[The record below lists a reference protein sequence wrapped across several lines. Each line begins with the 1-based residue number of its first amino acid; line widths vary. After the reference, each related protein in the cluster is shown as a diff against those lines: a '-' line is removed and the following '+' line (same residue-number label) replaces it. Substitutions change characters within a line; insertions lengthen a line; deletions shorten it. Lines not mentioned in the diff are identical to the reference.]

1 MTAPPTP
8 SGERRDAPRSG
19 HGEKRTRK
27 REQAIAA
34 LLTAPSLGEAAR
46 LAGIGEATLR
56 RWLREPDFA
65 TAYRAARRQALEPV
79 VGRLQQ
85 AATAAVETLERN
97 LAAPAESVQVRAAQ
111 ILLEQAFRAVELMD
125 LAERVEAL
133 EAREAAATVH
143 RKQGKQP

>member
-1 MTAPPTP
+1 MKAPVTP
-8 SGERRDAPRSG
+8 SSEPRSG

-34 LLTAPSLGEAAR
+34 LLSAPSLGEAAR

-79 VGRLQQ
+79 VGRH
-85 AATAAVETLERN
+85 
-97 LAAPAESVQVRAAQ
+97 LAAAAESVQVRAAQ

-133 EAREAAATVH
+133 EAREAAATVD
-143 RKQGKQP
+143 RKQGKHP

>member
-1 MTAPPTP
+1 MN
-8 SGERRDAPRSG
+8 G

-34 LLTAPSLGEAAR
+34 LLTAPSVAEAAGR
-46 LAGIGEATLR
+46 AGLGEATLR
-56 RWLREPDFA
+56 RWLREPGFA
-65 TAYRAARRQALEPV
+65 AAYRAARRHTLEPV

-85 AATAAVETLERN
+85 AASAAVETLERN
-97 LAAPAESVQVRAAQ
+97 LAAQAESVQVRAAQ
-111 ILLEQAFRAVELMD
+111 LVLEQAFKGVELMD

>member
-1 MTAPPTP
+1 MTP
-8 SGERRDAPRSG
+8 SDPGAEWCRTPRSG

-27 REQAIAA
+27 REHAIAA
-34 LLTAPSLGEAAR
+34 LLSAPSLGEAAR

-56 RWLREPDFA
+56 RWLREPDFS

-85 AATAAVETLERN
+85 AATAAVGTLERN
-97 LAAPAESVQVRAAQ
+97 LTASVESVQVRAAQ
-111 ILLEQAFRAVELMD
+111 ILLEQAFKTVELMD

-133 EAREAAATVH
+133 EAGAAAAAASGE
-143 RKQGKQP
+143 RGRSP